1 MIAPVAVNVKLQEK
15 KKSRCKRVLAG
26 ACSKAKQ
33 RETMLG
39 CEGTANLLKSQAR
52 SRNQYE
58 AKKLPKCAWKTFTH
72 QRAY

>member
-39 CEGTANLLKSQAR
+39 CEGTARKLKVVGWDCTVVKTPR
-52 SRNQYE
+52 SLNQ
-58 AKKLPKCAWKTFTH
+58 
-72 QRAY
+72 